1 MINYSPFF
9 GGWVNTLPLCYCW
22 KYFKGSNGS
31 TNCNVKEGLNT
42 LVNEIIKREEDRG
55 QKNLG

>member
-9 GGWVNTLPLCYCW
+9 GGWVNTLSLFYCW

-31 TNCNVKEGLNT
+31 TNCKVKETMNILLNET
-42 LVNEIIKREEDRG
+42 IERKEDRK